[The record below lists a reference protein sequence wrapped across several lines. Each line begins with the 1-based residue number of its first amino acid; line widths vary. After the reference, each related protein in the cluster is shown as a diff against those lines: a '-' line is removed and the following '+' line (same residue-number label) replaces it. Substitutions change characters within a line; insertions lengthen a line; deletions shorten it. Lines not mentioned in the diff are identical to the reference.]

1 MASGNQSRARIVN
14 KKTRKLI
21 RARTIDGYAA
31 AVGYL
36 SSVVG
41 DKALASFGNDEAK
54 ELVIGMKAE
63 KKENGDSRFGDKTI
77 CEYFKVLTQVVASAK
92 EKGNQIYPR
101 KWDLAHITLP
111 MVCVREQN
119 RPTLEQNE
127 LETILSKV
135 KRPVYAMVAALLAGT
150 GTELANCLHSKSEST
165 SMRTA
170 R

>member
-36 SSVVG
+36 YSVVG

-63 KKENGDSRFGDKTI
+63 KKRMGTQDSGTRPS
-77 CEYFKVLTQVVASAK
+77 AS
-92 EKGNQIYPR
+92 ISR
-101 KWDLAHITLP
+101 
-111 MVCVREQN
+111 C
-119 RPTLEQNE
+119 
-127 LETILSKV
+127 
-135 KRPVYAMVAALLAGT
+135 
-150 GTELANCLHSKSEST
+150 
-165 SMRTA
+165 
-170 R
+170 